1 MGSTGLPKVGAGV
14 GVGVGMGLGLGGD
27 VGEDGTTGYGMDV
40 PGGSVEAT
48 PTNVETRPSSL

>member
-1 MGSTGLPKVGAGV
+1 MGF
-14 GVGVGMGLGLGGD
+14 GLGGD
-27 VGEDGTTGYGMDV
+27 VGEDGKTGYGMGV